1 MNPMNQPDDFVLL
14 GPVRRLRAAGVLA
27 QLPPAL
33 ATGPAAAGHALT
45 LLRDTESRTG
55 RRSVV
60 VGAVPFDTTR
70 AARLFVP
77 ARVEWDGTRPANAGP
92 ARRPAGWTG
101 PDDPEYRSAVAAA
114 LRGIDAG
121 MVDKVVLARTVD
133 LRLTQELDP
142 AVVVTEL
149 AGTNRNGYTFR
160 VDIGEG
166 QVLVGA
172 SPELLAAVEGDRLVS
187 HPLAGTA
194 ARSADPVA
202 DRAAAQDLLAS
213 PKNTDEHRVL
223 VDALGAALGAVAA
236 SVQTPSAPEL
246 VATERLWHL
255 GTRITGRLRPGL
267 SVLDVAY
274 ALHPTPA
281 VCGTP
286 TRTAA
291 DLIRL
296 LEPVD
301 RGFYAGL
308 VGWMDSA
315 GQGEWVLALRCARL
329 TGRDVR
335 LYAGAG
341 VVAGSDPAGEHAE
354 TAAKLQTVLDALG
367 ELADLPGHDRVADP
381 VADRL
386 AGELVEVR

>member
-1 MNPMNQPDDFVLL
+1 MNQPDDFLLL
-14 GPVRRLRAAGVLA
+14 GPTRRLRAAGMLA
-27 QLPPAL
+27 QLPTAL
-33 ATGPAAAGHALT
+33 ATGPATAGHALN
-45 LLRDTESRTG
+45 LLRDIETRIG
-55 RRSVV
+55 RRGIV
-60 VGAVPFDTTR
+60 VGAIPFDATR
-70 AARLFVP
+70 PARLFVP
-77 ARVEWDGTRPANAGP
+77 ALVEWDRTRPPGGVP
-92 ARRPAGWTG
+92 SRRPAGWIG

-114 LRGIDAG
+114 LRGIGAG

-133 LRLTQELDP
+133 LRLADDLDP
-142 AVVVTEL
+142 AALVAEL
-149 AGTNRNGYTFR
+149 ARTNRNGYTFR
-160 VDIGEG
+160 VDLGDDE
-166 QVLVGA
+166 VLVGA
-172 SPELLAAVEGDRLVS
+172 SPELVAAVDGDRLVS
-187 HPLAGTA
+187 HPLAGTT
-194 ARSADPVA
+194 ARRADPVA
-202 DRAAAQDLLAS
+202 DRAAAQELLTSA
-213 PKNTDEHRVL
+213 KNIDEHRVL
-223 VDALGAALGAVAA
+223 VDALRVSLGAVAA
-236 SVQTPSAPEL
+236 TLDASAGPEL
-246 VATERLWHL
+246 VATQRLWHL
-255 GTRITGRLRPGL
+255 GTRITGRRRAGL

-274 ALHPTPA
+274 AVHPTPA

-367 ELADLPGHDRVADP
+367 AVTDLPEVDRTSGRLVGELAVTR
-381 VADRL
+381 
-386 AGELVEVR
+386 

>member
-1 MNPMNQPDDFVLL
+1 
-14 GPVRRLRAAGVLA
+14 
-27 QLPPAL
+27 
-33 ATGPAAAGHALT
+33 
-45 LLRDTESRTG
+45 
-55 RRSVV
+55 
-60 VGAVPFDTTR
+60 
-70 AARLFVP
+70 LFVP
-77 ARVEWDGTRPANAGP
+77 ARVEWDGTRPANGGP

-160 VDIGEG
+160 VDLGEG

>member
-1 MNPMNQPDDFVLL
+1 MNHPDDFQLF
-14 GPVRRLRAAGVLA
+14 GPTRRLRAAGTLA
-27 QLPPAL
+27 RLP
-33 ATGPAAAGHALT
+33 ATRAAGPATAGHALT
-45 LLRDTESRTG
+45 MVRDIESRTG
-55 RRSVV
+55 RRSIV
-60 VGAVPFDTTR
+60 VGAIPFDTAR
-70 AARLFVP
+70 PARLFVP
-77 ARVEWDGTRPANAGP
+77 ARVEWDEVRPAGP
-92 ARRPAGWTG
+92 GRAARPAGWSG

-114 LRGIDAG
+114 LRGIEAG

-133 LRLTQELDP
+133 LRLTDELDP
-142 AVVVTEL
+142 AVLVAAL
-149 AGTNRNGYTFR
+149 AGANRTGYTFR
-160 VDIGEG
+160 VDLADGA
-166 QVLVGA
+166 VLVGA
-172 SPELLAAVEGDRLVS
+172 TPELVAAVDRDRLVS

-194 ARSADPVA
+194 ARRDDPVA
-202 DRAAAQDLLAS
+202 DRAAARDLLTSA
-213 PKNTDEHRVL
+213 KNIDEHRVL
-223 VDALGAALGAVAA
+223 VDALRESLGPVAI
-236 SVQTPSAPEL
+236 SLHTPPGPEL

-255 GTRITGRLRPGL
+255 GTRIVGRLRPGL

-274 ALHPTPA
+274 AIHPTPA

-308 VGWMDSA
+308 VGWMDSS

-329 TGRDVR
+329 AGHDVR

-367 ELADLPGHDRVADP
+367 TVADVRP
-381 VADRL
+381 VDQL
-386 AGELVEVR
+386 AVTR